1 MAGRLSILQ
10 NFYDEADQLKEKDKE
25 ANEKKMQEFKEKQK
39 VREDE
44 MWEKIKKSN
53 DKAQHLL
60 DELENYKEET
70 KK

>member
-1 MAGRLSILQ
+1 
-10 NFYDEADQLKEKDKE
+10 
-25 ANEKKMQEFKEKQK
+25 
-39 VREDE
+39 

-70 KK
+70 KKQMEENDKNEGELID